1 MYTMGGISDFKNF
14 VFHQQRMSMIHNL
27 FSGMPRFRFN
37 RHTDRLYLDL
47 VWPGM
52 NSYTPDIHLGD
63 FLVIVGHK
71 RTNPDEY
78 PDVWN
83 DMWLKKY
90 CTELFRYQWG
100 SNLIKLQG
108 VALPGGVTLNGETI
122 LSEAK
127 ENIDK
132 LEEEFQ
138 LNYQLPD
145 DFFVA

>member
-1 MYTMGGISDFKNF
+1 M
-14 VFHQQRMSMIHNL
+14 
-27 FSGMPRFRFN
+27 
-37 RHTDRLYLDL
+37 
-47 VWPGM
+47 
-52 NSYTPDIHLGD
+52 
-63 FLVIVGHK
+63 
-71 RTNPDEY
+71 
-78 PDVWN
+78 
-83 DMWLKKY
+83 LKKY